1 MGIAIT
7 LPKGSAIEI
16 YATDPLLTPTADTN
30 LGWRKITEHNRSP
43 ITVSSNRIQKID
55 RMSNGTLR
63 KFFIAD
69 KKSFSVSWTMVPSYR
84 TETADGQWGAEDL
97 REFYKSSLGQ
107 GTFKVRFRFSKDG
120 STTATYEPDS
130 NGYTVIFSECSF
142 SLNKRGINA
151 FWDVSLSLEE
161 V

>member
-1 MGIAIT
+1 MALI

-16 YATDPLLTPTADTN
+16 YAPDPLATPSVTA
-30 LGWRKITEHNRSP
+30 LGWRKISEHNRSP
-43 ITVSSNRIQKID
+43 ITINSQRIEKVE

-69 KKSFSVSWTMVPSYR
+69 KKSFSVSWTVLPSYR
-84 TETADGQWGAEDL
+84 TETADNQWGAEDL
-97 REFYKSSLGQ
+97 REFYKSTLGQ
-107 GTFKVRFRFSKDG
+107 GAFKIRFRFAKDG
-120 STTATYEPDS
+120 SSVATYEPDT

-142 SLNKRGINA
+142 TLSKRAVNA
-151 FWDVSLSLEE
+151 FWDVSISLDE